1 MRRRSALVGVM
12 ATLGAIGSAFTVVG
26 PAWGQDSPLTSAPA
40 SSQAAPEASP
50 STTMA
55 ATPILTSTTMA
66 ATPAVPPTAPASGA
80 ARTAVAALPVAVAP
94 EVPLVVA
101 AAASGLPAQTVSCA
115 DFTSQEEA
123 QAALDAD
130 PRDPNGLDG
139 DGDGEACDDLPR
151 RGGVAG
157 GPAGGG
163 AQTPAT
169 TATTRA
175 QTTTTQ
181 ARSTAATGS
190 STPRMATTGR
200 NTLSHAGLGAGSL
213 ILGVLLVRQAKRRR
227 EAATC

>member
-1 MRRRSALVGVM
+1 MRRGSWLVGVM
-12 ATLGAIGSAFTVVG
+12 ATLGAIGPAFTGVG
-26 PAWGQDSPLTSAPA
+26 PAWGQDSPPA
-40 SSQAAPEASP
+40 SNQAAPEASP

-66 ATPAVPPTAPASGA
+66 ATPAVPPSAPASGA
-80 ARTAVAALPVAVAP
+80 ARTAVAALPAAVAP
-94 EVPLVVA
+94 EVPLVA
-101 AAASGLPAQTVSCA
+101 AAAVSGLPAQTVSCA
-115 DFTSQEEA
+115 DFTYQEEA

-139 DGDGEACDDLPR
+139 DGDGVACDDLPR

-163 AQTPAT
+163 AQTPGT
-169 TATTRA
+169 TATTGAPA

-200 NTLSHAGLGAGSL
+200 NTLSQAGLGAGSL
-213 ILGVLLVRQAKRRR
+213 LLGVLLVRQAKRRR
-227 EAATC
+227 QAATR